1 MQYER
6 TFFTFRRF
14 SSKNKQSTNSRLDT
28 LFSVAG
34 VSGRLMTGDEDIAE
48 CLQRKID
55 YSAVKKNLNTLRE
68 KSYRYLEAALSD
80 ERSTDL

>member
-1 MQYER
+1 
-6 TFFTFRRF
+6 
-14 SSKNKQSTNSRLDT
+14 
-28 LFSVAG
+28 
-34 VSGRLMTGDEDIAE
+34 MTGDEDIAE